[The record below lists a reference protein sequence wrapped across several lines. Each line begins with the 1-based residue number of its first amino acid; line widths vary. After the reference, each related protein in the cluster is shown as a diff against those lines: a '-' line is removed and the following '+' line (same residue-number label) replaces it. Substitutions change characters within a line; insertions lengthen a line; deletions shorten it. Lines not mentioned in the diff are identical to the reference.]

1 MLYDTVG
8 DEARAGVESRVE
20 TGVRIVA
27 AALEGWDGDPD
38 EGRLDARIDGL
49 ATAADARIT
58 IVGASGR
65 VLADSE
71 FDGPALVALD
81 NHGGR
86 AEIRAA
92 STAGEGES
100 V

>member
-1 MLYDTVG
+1 MRIGTRIFAACLGLGLALIGVTGAMLYDTVG

-65 VLADSE
+65 
-71 FDGPALVALD
+71 
-81 NHGGR
+81 GR
-86 AEIRAA
+86 RLM
-92 STAGEGES
+92 
-100 V
+100 